1 MDFCSSYITVLMDF
15 SLSSPLG
22 EDEPRTIA
30 IGGRAK
36 DLRIPLMW
44 DAYMQTG
51 GLLLQT
57 GDKTKEKTVKCPLAN
72 LQVRT
77 FLNRPLLLR

>member
-1 MDFCSSYITVLMDF
+1 MGH

-51 GLLLQT
+51 GLLLPT
-57 GDKTKEKTVKCPLAN
+57 GDKTKQNTVKCPLAN

-77 FLNRPLLLR
+77 LLNRTLLVR

>member
-1 MDFCSSYITVLMDF
+1 MGH
-15 SLSSPLG
+15 SLSSPIG

-51 GLLLQT
+51 GLLLLT
-57 GDKTKEKTVKCPLAN
+57 DNKTKENTVNYPLAA

-77 FLNRPLLLR
+77 LLNRTLLVR